1 MAEGEARKQVSYWRL
16 FRRHHGWAPLFA
28 LAMTAVMVL
37 VWQVAA
43 RDAKLFDLYGAEA
56 VAVVT
61 DRESRTRRT
70 GDNSTTTDYYLSYWF
85 TSASGER
92 ISKRET
98 VSSGFYRE
106 VMVGDEITVRY
117 IAHEPQRTEVEIG
130 SNASTASLTRIMS
143 FGFALVAMGLSG
155 WVGHSAAGM
164 LRAVRHGELREARV
178 TQHVHTNVRVNRQPR
193 FRLAWMDAAYVEG
206 KSGLVRESVLLEH
219 PVGSVIRVYV
229 DPKTDRSWWE
239 GEV

>member
-1 MAEGEARKQVSYWRL
+1 MADGEARKPVSYWRL

-28 LAMTAVMVL
+28 LAMTVVMVL

-61 DRESRTRRT
+61 DKETRTRRS
-70 GDNSTTTDYYLSYWF
+70 GDNSTTTDYYLSYRF
-85 TSASGER
+85 TSASGEQ
-92 ISKRET
+92 IAKVES

-106 VMVGDEITVRY
+106 TAVGDEITVRY
-117 IAHEPQRTEVEIG
+117 IAHDPRRTEVEIG
-130 SNASTASLTRIMS
+130 SNADTANLSRIMS
-143 FGFALVAMGLSG
+143 FVSALVAMGLAG
-155 WVGHSAAGM
+155 WFGHSAAGM
-164 LRAVRHGELREARV
+164 LRAVRSGEMREARI
-178 TQHVHTNVRVNRQPR
+178 TEHVHTNVRVNRQPR
-193 FRLAWMDAAYVEG
+193 FRLAWIDAAYAEG

-229 DPKTDRSWWE
+229 DPKTGRSWWE